1 MTAME
6 LRPDSQGKV
15 RDIYD
20 AGDSLLMVAS
30 DRISAFDYILPDEIP
45 YKGEVLSRISAF
57 WFEKLADVVPN
68 HLVSMDP
75 RDFPAEFLPYEEY
88 LSGRAMLVR
97 KAEPIKIECVVR
109 GYLTG
114 SIKEAYDATGEVDG
128 IALPAGL
135 VEASPLPEPL
145 FTPSTKADVGIM
157 MRTSP
162 MRGVSSSS
170 ARTWQ
175 ARFEI
180 CRSVCTRRPRAM
192 PEREASSS
200 RTPSS
205 NSASSMAVSR

>member
-145 FTPSTKADVGIM
+145 FTPSTKALSLIH
-157 MRTSP
+157 
-162 MRGVSSSS
+162 
-170 ARTWQ
+170 
-175 ARFEI
+175 I
-180 CRSVCTRRPRAM
+180 
-192 PEREASSS
+192 
-200 RTPSS
+200 
-205 NSASSMAVSR
+205 

>member
-20 AGDSLLMVAS
+20 AGGCRLLMVAS

-75 RDFPAEFLPYEEY
+75 SDFPAEFLRYEEY
-88 LSGRAMLVR
+88 LSGCAMLVR

-109 GYLTG
+109 GYHRVDQG
-114 SIKEAYDATGEVDG
+114 SV
-128 IALPAGL
+128 
-135 VEASPLPEPL
+135 
-145 FTPSTKADVGIM
+145 
-157 MRTSP
+157 
-162 MRGVSSSS
+162 
-170 ARTWQ
+170 
-175 ARFEI
+175 
-180 CRSVCTRRPRAM
+180 
-192 PEREASSS
+192 
-200 RTPSS
+200 
-205 NSASSMAVSR
+205 

>member
-145 FTPSTKADVGIM
+145 FTPSTKADVGDHDENI
-157 MRTSP
+157 SY
-162 MRGVSSSS
+162 
-170 ARTWQ
+170 
-175 ARFEI
+175 
-180 CRSVCTRRPRAM
+180 
-192 PEREASSS
+192 ERCVELIGEDLASQIRDLSISLYTEASSYALT
-200 RTPSS
+200 RGIIIADTKF
-205 NSASSMAVSR
+205 

>member
-75 RDFPAEFLPYEEY
+75 HDFPAEFLRYEEY

-114 SIKEAYDATGEVDG
+114 SIKEAYDVTGEVDG
-128 IALPAGL
+128 ITLPAGL

-145 FTPSTKADVGIM
+145 FTPSTKADVGDHDENISYE
-157 MRTSP
+157 RCVELI
-162 MRGVSSSS
+162 GEDL
-170 ARTWQ
+170 

-180 CRSVCTRRPRAM
+180 CRSACTRRPRAM